1 MNVYLFR
8 HGETK
13 YTPEYRYLGV
23 TDLPL
28 SESGRQ
34 KLQAIHGLSP
44 HVVYT
49 SPMKR
54 TRETA
59 DIFFPG
65 TAQIPV
71 TGLEEMNF
79 GVFEGRNYKEMEHD
93 EQYRKWVDSNC
104 EDRCPG
110 GETRAEFTERVVKA
124 FVPLVDRAL
133 EENQEELTVVA
144 HGGTIMS
151 ILYAFAEPEMG
162 YFSRMTPAGG
172 GQLLTVD
179 PETWKQTRRMRW
191 VRAIPE
197 GGGQI

>member
-8 HGETK
+8 HGETA

-28 SESGRQ
+28 SEAGRH
-34 KLQAIHGLSP
+34 KLQAIHGLTP

-49 SPMKR
+49 SPM
-54 TRETA
+54 TRAKETA

-65 TAQIPV
+65 VSQIPV
-71 TGLEEMNF
+71 SGLEEMNF

-110 GETRAEFTERVVKA
+110 GETRAEFTDRVVKA
-124 FVPLVDRAL
+124 FIPLVDRAL
-133 EENQEELTVVA
+133 EEGREELTVVA

-151 ILYAFAEPEMG
+151 ILFACAEPQAG

-172 GQLLTVD
+172 GQLLTTD
-179 PETWKQTRRMRW
+179 RENWKTIGRMHW

>member
-8 HGETK
+8 HGETV

-28 SESGRQ
+28 SGSGRK
-34 KLQAIHGLSP
+34 KLRAIDGLSP

-54 TRETA
+54 AKETA
-59 DIFFPG
+59 DIFFPDVP
-65 TAQIPV
+65 QIPV
-71 TGLEEMNF
+71 DGLEEMNF

-93 EQYRKWVDSNC
+93 EQYRKWVDSGC

-124 FVPLVDRAL
+124 FIPLADRAV
-133 EENQEELTVVA
+133 EENADELTIVA
-144 HGGTIMS
+144 HGGTIMA
-151 ILYAFAEPEMG
+151 ILSACAVPKTG

-172 GQLLTVD
+172 GQRLVLDPDVWRETRTMEWKEALL
-179 PETWKQTRRMRW
+179 
-191 VRAIPE
+191 E
-197 GGGQI
+197 GGNG